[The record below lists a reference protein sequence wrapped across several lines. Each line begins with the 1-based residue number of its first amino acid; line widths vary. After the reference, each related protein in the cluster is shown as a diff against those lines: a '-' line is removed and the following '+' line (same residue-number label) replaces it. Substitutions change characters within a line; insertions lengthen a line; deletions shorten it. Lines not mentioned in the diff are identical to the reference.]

1 MQVGVVFPQTELGGC
16 GPAELRQYAVTVES
30 LGYRHLLAH
39 DYVVGADPARH
50 SGWTHKFT
58 ADTTF
63 RDPFVLF
70 GYLAVVTP
78 ELVTGVLVLPQPQ
91 TALVAK
97 EATEVEVALLR
108 RLWVED
114 SVSFA
119 GRFERVAAA
128 AIAPRPRM
136 RPIPVSMGAQS
147 APGYCR
153 AGCIADGEVHPHHR
167 RWAVDTERP
176 SSPAIPV
183 SVFLC
188 ANPCEIASRSPSDNG
203 NAGRGRGRARPRAA
217 GLRQPVMPCRT

>member
-119 GRFERVAAA
+119 SRFERVAAA

-167 RWAVDTERP
+167 RWVRHRRDSHTGTPCGGLQFRRCGSAHPDPGDAGV
-176 SSPAIPV
+176 AA
-183 SVFLC
+183 
-188 ANPCEIASRSPSDNG
+188 ANDA
-203 NAGRGRGRARPRAA
+203 
-217 GLRQPVMPCRT
+217 